1 MSYEKN
7 TPELWDDFWG
17 EEITQEEDFF
27 AIAKEEKSIR
37 WQRIEQLT
45 KLKFGSF
52 QSLDI
57 IELGA
62 GAGTNAAL
70 MAKRGAN
77 VTILDYSE
85 RALNRSQE
93 FFRRNGLEAEFV
105 YENALSLPESFGER
119 YDVSMSFGLT
129 EHFKGAERVK
139 INKVHFDVLKA
150 GGITF
155 ISVPNRYNFPYR
167 INKSLGDLLGI
178 SRVGEEYPY
187 SRKELKQ
194 LCQELGI
201 STYSFFG
208 DSLFWSFTLINPL
221 RVLKKI
227 LGVKPCLDVD
237 KIKEEKGSFLD
248 EYLSYA
254 LVLYAEKV

>member
-7 TPELWDDFWG
+7 TPELWDKFWG
-17 EEITQEEDFF
+17 EEITQEEDLF
-27 AIAKEEKSIR
+27 AIAKEEKTIR

-45 KLKFGSF
+45 TLKFSSF
-52 QSLDI
+52 QNLDI

-85 RALNRSQE
+85 RALNRSRE
-93 FFRRNGLEAEFV
+93 FFRRNGLKAEFV
-105 YENALSLPESFGER
+105 SENALSLPESFGER

-139 INKVHFDVLKA
+139 INKAHFDVLKT

-227 LGVKPCLDVD
+227 LGVKPCFDVG